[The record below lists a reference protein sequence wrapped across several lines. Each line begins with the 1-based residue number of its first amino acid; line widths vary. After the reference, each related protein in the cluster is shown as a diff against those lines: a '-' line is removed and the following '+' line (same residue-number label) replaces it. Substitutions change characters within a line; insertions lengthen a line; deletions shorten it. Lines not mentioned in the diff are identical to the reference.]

1 MASKRKDYLLEMLL
15 YEVDLYAIISYLNIT
30 ENFLKKFSSVN
41 VFVEILMIHLTFE
54 KRYKKI
60 LARKS

>member
-30 ENFLKKFSSVN
+30 ENFKKKISSIN
-41 VFVEILMIHLTFE
+41 VFFEILIIHLTFE

-60 LARKS
+60 LVRKS

>member
-1 MASKRKDYLLEMLL
+1 MLL

-30 ENFLKKFSSVN
+30 ENFKKKFSSVN
-41 VFVEILMIHLTFE
+41 VFFEILMIHLTFE

-60 LARKS
+60 LVLKS